1 MFQSWGVETVKKFDK
16 EQLETCLEFLADEQ
30 KYGIVLRAKGVVAAS
45 DGGFY
50 HFDYVPG
57 TPDVRKGSAVPVG
70 MLCVIGAGIKEAAL
84 KNLFGV

>member
-1 MFQSWGVETVKKFDK
+1 METVKKFDK
-16 EQLETCLEFLADEQ
+16 EHLETCLEFLADEA
-30 KYGIVLRAKGVVAAS
+30 KYGAVLRAKGVVAAA

-57 TPDVRKGSAVPVG
+57 EADVRKGSAVPVG
-70 MLCVIGAGIKEAAL
+70 MLCVIGSHIKEDAL